1 MKEVILN
8 GFIGD
13 KYGRHWSIK
22 AERPHDIFS
31 CIEANYPSF
40 RKDMI
45 EYIEAGGGIDV
56 QCGDRFLEEEDLLF
70 SIPEDSMIIT
80 PIPGGAKSGGSK
92 LLLGALLL
100 GSFFIPGSAAL
111 FLGATGG
118 AGSLSAASLIG
129 TSLAAGAGGGV
140 ALAGLTIPGMLVVG
154 LGASLALTG
163 LTQMMAPDV
172 KPEGREEKNYLFDGP
187 ENTVVQN
194 NVVPVLMGEMIVG
207 GVIIASGTA
216 SGLINRRSNTFI
228 VSYPNSDTTSGGP
241 NDGVNNINS
250 IPGGGDNYRE
260 VDAAWV

>member
-13 KYGRHWSIK
+13 KYGRHWNIK
-22 AERPHDIFS
+22 ADRPHDVFS

-100 GSFFIPGSAAL
+100 GSLFIPGSGII
-111 FLGATGG
+111 F
-118 AGSLSAASLIG
+118 
-129 TSLAAGAGGGV
+129 AAGAMKLGASVGT
-140 ALAGLTIPGMLVVG
+140 AFAIQSAAQLAIVG
-154 LGASLALTG
+154 LGASLALAG
-163 LTQMMAPDV
+163 ITQMMAPDV

-228 VSYPNSDTTSGGP
+228 VSYPNSGTTSGGP